1 MPKLKIQIMKQ
12 FLVTNRRRLFKNK
25 PSGFT
30 LMEIVVAMFIF
41 TLASILIAEIF
52 VNVQRAQQRIRDA
65 QEASTNTRYLVDVI
79 SREIRF
85 GKIDYSA
92 GTISNNNNEKLN
104 LIDSQNVKVSFRKAS
119 GTADCSFVDTTVSCV
134 QIKRGNGEW
143 NTITAPTLSVAAL
156 YFYVTPQKDPFPA
169 SVTSDTPNIQPQV
182 TIVLHASST
191 GPKLENLVSTY
202 LQTTVAS
209 RLYAR

>member
-1 MPKLKIQIMKQ
+1 MIFYRFKL
-12 FLVTNRRRLFKNK
+12 NK
-25 PSGFT
+25 KLHPNGFT

-85 GKIDYSA
+85 SKIDYFV
-92 GTISNNNNEKLN
+92 GTITNDHSEGLN
-104 LIDSQNVKVSFRKAS
+104 LIDSQNVQVSFQKVAS
-119 GTADCSFVDTTVSCV
+119 GSDCGFTDDAVSCV
-134 QIKRGNGEW
+134 QIRRGGDSGTW
-143 NTITAPTLSVAAL
+143 NTITAPTLSVDAL
-156 YFYVTPQKDPFPA
+156 YFYVTPQNDPFP
-169 SVTSDTPNIQPQV
+169 SSITSATFNIQPQV
-182 TIVLHASST
+182 TIVLHTSST
-191 GPKLENLVSTY
+191 GPKLENRVSTY

-209 RLYAR
+209 RLYVR

>member
-1 MPKLKIQIMKQ
+1 MKQ

-85 GKIDYSA
+85 GKIDYSG
-92 GTISNNNNEKLN
+92 GTINNDNEHNDKLN
-104 LIDSQNVKVSFRKAS
+104 LIDSQNISVSFQIAS
-119 GTADCSFVDTTVSCV
+119 GVDCDSTNDTVRCV
-134 QIKRGNGEW
+134 QIKRGNGVW
-143 NTITAPTLSVAAL
+143 NTITAPTLSVDAL
-156 YFYVTPQKDPFPA
+156 HFYVTPQTDPFPT
-169 SVTSDTPNIQPQV
+169 SVTSSTPNVQPQV
-182 TIVLHASST
+182 TIILHTSST
-191 GPKLENLVSTY
+191 GPKLENRVSTY

>member
-1 MPKLKIQIMKQ
+1 MKQ
-12 FLVTNRRRLFKNK
+12 FFVTNSHRLDKGK
-25 PSGFT
+25 PAGFT

-85 GKIDYSA
+85 SKIDYSA
-92 GTISNNNNEKLN
+92 GTITNNYSEELN
-104 LIDSQNVKVSFRKAS
+104 LIDSQNVSVSFRKIVS
-119 GTADCSFVDTTVSCV
+119 GNDCGFTDNAVSCL
-134 QIKRGNGEW
+134 QIKRGGDSGEW
-143 NTITAPTLSVAAL
+143 STITAPTLSVDAL

-169 SVTSDTPNIQPQV
+169 SVTSSTPNIQPQV
-182 TIVLHASST
+182 TIVLRTSST
-191 GPKLENLVSTY
+191 GPKLENRVSTY

-209 RLYAR
+209 RLYVR

>member
-1 MPKLKIQIMKQ
+1 MGIDKKKLNQQ
-12 FLVTNRRRLFKNK
+12 LYPN
-25 PSGFT
+25 GFT

-52 VNVQRAQQRIRDA
+52 VNIQRAQQRIRDA

-85 GKIDYSA
+85 SKIDYPASA
-92 GTISNNNNEKLN
+92 ISNDHSEILN
-104 LIDSQNVKVSFRKAS
+104 LIDSQNVSVSFKKVVS
-119 GTADCSFVDTTVSCV
+119 GVECGFTDNTVSCV
-134 QIKRGNGEW
+134 QIRRGGDSGIW
-143 NTITAPTLSVAAL
+143 NTITAPTLSVNAL
-156 YFYVTPQKDPFPA
+156 YFYVTPQNDPFP
-169 SVTSDTPNIQPQV
+169 TSITSTTPNIQPQV
-182 TIVLHASST
+182 TIVLHTSST
-191 GPKLENLVSTY
+191 GPKLENRVSTY